1 MEFRVLGPVRVIVD
15 GAPADVGGRRSERCL
30 LGVLL
35 LHIGSVVTMGR
46 LTELLWDDHPPAR
59 SRAAVQVLA
68 SRLRSG
74 LAAAGAERYGVRL
87 VTRAGGYV
95 LEGDPERVDAHRF
108 RVLCDRARTVPDP
121 AGRLALLREALALWQ
136 GPPLADA
143 ATGQVRREVLP
154 GWEELRLAATEGR
167 LDCQLSLGEH
177 ADVVDELRALVAEY
191 PHRERLVELLMLG
204 LYRAGRRQ
212 DALAVYEAAR
222 RELAE
227 RVGLDPTPALR
238 DLRRAI
244 AHSDPALDP
253 APRAAG
259 ARPAQLPPAVPNFT
273 GRDDQLD
280 ALDGLADQPGA
291 VVISTVGGV
300 GGVGKTGGGYWHH
313 YFRRRDRSG
322 RLRGAGV
329 RRRFAWSIVANPGCC
344 GPAELVSTGP
354 ECGCYQPISAYGWP
368 AMYAATAARG

>member
-1 MEFRVLGPVRVIVD
+1 MEFRVLGTVEVVVD
-15 GAPADVGGRRSERCL
+15 GAPVELAGRRRERCL
-30 LGVLL
+30 LGVLVL
-35 LHIGSVVTMGR
+35 NLGATVPFGR
-46 LTELLWDDHPPAR
+46 LTDLLWGEHPPAR
-59 SRAAVQVLA
+59 PRAALQVLA

-74 LAAAGAERYGVRL
+74 LAAAGAERHGVRL

-108 RVLCDRARTVPDP
+108 RRLCDRARTVPDP

-143 ATGQVRREVLP
+143 ATEQVRREVLP

-167 LDCQLSLGEH
+167 LDCQLSLGGDE
-177 ADVVDELRALVAEY
+177 DVVDELRALVVEY

-212 DALAVYEAAR
+212 DALAVYDAAR

-238 DLRRAI
+238 DLHRAI
-244 AHSDPALDP
+244 THSDPALDL
-253 APRAAG
+253 APRAVG
-259 ARPAQLPPAVPNFT
+259 ARPAQLPPAVPDFT
-273 GRDDQLD
+273 GRGHQLD

-300 GGVGKTGGGYWHH
+300 GGVGKTALALHWAHRSRHSYPDASCTSTCTATRPP
-313 YFRRRDRSG
+313 RRSPRP
-322 RLRGAGV
+322 
-329 RRRFAWSIVANPGCC
+329 RR
-344 GPAELVSTGP
+344 
-354 ECGCYQPISAYGWP
+354 
-368 AMYAATAARG
+368 